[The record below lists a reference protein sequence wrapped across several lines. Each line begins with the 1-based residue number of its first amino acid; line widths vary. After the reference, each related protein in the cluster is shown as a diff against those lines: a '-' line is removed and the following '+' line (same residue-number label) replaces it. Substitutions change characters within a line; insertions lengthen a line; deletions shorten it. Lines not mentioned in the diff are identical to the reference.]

1 MARFLTEH
9 TSELSQR
16 QLKDSKF
23 SSLDTGT
30 LTTDVISPV
39 IGAISADSSSS
50 QKIVA
55 NGSKAVSL
63 ENAEG
68 ADMDSYDLSRL
79 IGGKSLSGEAI
90 VNSSLSWLF
99 IHVFSHSFVSLD
111 DLNHLPC
118 GRRSL
123 LP

>member
-39 IGAISADSSSS
+39 MGAISADSSSS

-90 VNSSLSWLF
+90 VNSALSWL
-99 IHVFSHSFVSLD
+99 LD
-111 DLNHLPC
+111 DHIEQYQ
-118 GRRSL
+118 GKD
-123 LP
+123 